1 MTQPAINAFTA
12 PSTIR
17 WARHEQA
24 QVTRN
29 TGQVSKSI
37 CIHPPVGT
45 LAEREARGALFE
57 SQRGVV
63 DKFKR
68 ALHKR

>member
-1 MTQPAINAFTA
+1 MTRPAHNAFTA
-12 PSTIR
+12 PPSIR
-17 WARHEQA
+17 WARHEHA

-37 CIHPPVGT
+37 CIHPPT
-45 LAEREARGALFE
+45 HSQAERDALRALFE